1 MSESKSQILL
11 QQKNVEVEIAEALT
25 TPLSSQ
31 QKDAGFVSAEA
42 LTTPLQSGL
51 SVDRLER
58 LVSIG
63 IELSSQRD
71 LGELLNRILEAAQL
85 LTNADGGTIYLIR
98 QKKLEFAII
107 RNKTLGIHQGG
118 RGGATLAHDPIPMYL
133 PDGSPNLS
141 TVSASAALSGKTIN
155 IADAYNAS
163 MYDFSGT
170 RRFDALNGY
179 QSRSFLTVPM
189 KDHEER
195 VIGVLQLINAEAAA
209 SREIIPFDRD
219 DQYLVESLASQAAVV
234 LTNRQLIDRLEEL
247 FVAFIKLI
255 SNALD
260 EKSPYTHGHCQR
272 VPEITMMLADAVSKT
287 TEGPLKDFRLSAK
300 DRRELEIAA
309 LMHDC
314 GKITTPVH
322 VVDKSTKLE
331 TIFDRIHLLDV
342 RFEVLK
348 RDARIAM
355 LEARLREPDS
365 VDVAAQ
371 EAEYTGYC
379 AELDAARDFLRQA
392 NVGGEFMSPEM
403 QARVRAIGGKYR
415 WVNSARATAAS
426 ESEALLNDEE
436 MDKLC
441 IAKGTL
447 SNEERDIINYH
458 IVSTINMLEAL
469 PWPNHLRNV
478 PEFAGGHHERM
489 DGKGY
494 PKGLTRE
501 QMSVQA
507 RIMGIADIF
516 EALTA
521 SDRPY
526 KPGMSLSRSLA
537 ILGRMKLD
545 HHIDPDLFDV
555 FVREKVYLDY
565 ARAHLKPEQIDVVDE
580 SAIPG
585 YSGYAAPE
593 NNAVALEKS
602 KS

>member
-1 MSESKSQILL
+1 M
-11 QQKNVEVEIAEALT
+11 
-25 TPLSSQ
+25 
-31 QKDAGFVSAEA
+31 
-42 LTTPLQSGL
+42 
-51 SVDRLER
+51 
-58 LVSIG
+58 
-63 IELSSQRD
+63 
-71 LGELLNRILEAAQL
+71 
-85 LTNADGGTIYLIR
+85 
-98 QKKLEFAII
+98 
-107 RNKTLGIHQGG
+107 
-118 RGGATLAHDPIPMYL
+118 
-133 PDGSPNLS
+133 
-141 TVSASAALSGKTIN
+141 
-155 IADAYNAS
+155 
-163 MYDFSGT
+163 
-170 RRFDALNGY
+170 NGY

-189 KDHEER
+189 KDHEEQ
-195 VIGVLQLINAEAAA
+195 VIGVLQLINAVDPVTGG
-209 SREIIPFDRD
+209 IIAFDRD
-219 DQYLVESLASQAAVV
+219 DQYLVESLSSQAAVV
-234 LTNRQLIDRLEEL
+234 MTNRQLIERLEEL
-247 FVAFIKLI
+247 FVAFTKVI

-272 VPEITMMLADAVSKT
+272 VPEITMLLADAVSKT
-287 TEGPLKDFRLSAK
+287 QHGPLRDFHLTEK

-331 TIFDRIHLLDV
+331 TIFDRIHLVDT

-348 RDARIAM
+348 RDARIEM
-355 LEARLREPDS
+355 LEARLRAPES
-365 VDVAAQ
+365 IDVVAL
-371 EAEYTGYC
+371 EAEYTRYC

-392 NVGGEFMSPEM
+392 NIGGEFMSPEK
-403 QARVRAIGGKYR
+403 QAHVRSIGTAYR
-415 WVNSARATAAS
+415 WHDSARMNADGEAQ
-426 ESEALLNDEE
+426 ALLSDEE

-469 PWPNHLRNV
+469 PWPSHLRNV

-494 PKGLTRE
+494 PKGLTRD

-537 ILGRMKLD
+537 ILGRMRLD
-545 HHIDPDLFDV
+545 NHIDPDLFDI
-555 FVREKVYLDY
+555 FVREKVYLEY
-565 ARAHLKPEQIDVVDE
+565 ARAHLKPEQIDDVDE

-585 YSGYAAPE
+585 YSG
-593 NNAVALEKS
+593 AV
-602 KS
+602 

>member
-1 MSESKSQILL
+1 MTETHGLGSPGQD
-11 QQKNVEVEIAEALT
+11 
-25 TPLSSQ
+25 
-31 QKDAGFVSAEA
+31 DAGFASQNAHISAMK
-42 LTTPLQSGL
+42 SGL
-51 SVDRLER
+51 SLERLER
-58 LVSIG
+58 LVAIG

-71 LGELLNRILEAAQL
+71 LDALLNQILEAAQV
-85 LTNADGGTIYLIR
+85 LTHADGGTIYLIR
-98 QKKLEFAII
+98 QRQLEFAII
-107 RNKTLGIHQGG
+107 RNNSLGIHLGG
-118 RGGATLAHDPIPMYL
+118 RGGDALAHDPIPMYL
-133 PDGSPNLS
+133 ADGRPNLS
-141 TVSASAALSGKTIN
+141 TISASAAISGKTIN
-155 IADAYNAS
+155 IADAYDS
-163 MYDFSGT
+163 SEFDFSGT

-179 QSRSFLTVPM
+179 RSQSFLTVPM
-189 KDHEER
+189 KDHESN
-195 VIGVLQLINAEAAA
+195 VIGVLQLINAQDAATGA
-209 SREIIPFDRD
+209 IIPFDRD

-234 LTNRQLIDRLEEL
+234 MTNRQLIVRLEEL

-272 VPEITMMLADAVSKT
+272 VPEITMLLADAVSR
-287 TEGPLKDFRLSAK
+287 TEHGPMRDFHLSAK

-342 RFEVLK
+342 RFEVIK
-348 RDARIAM
+348 RDARINM
-355 LEARLREPDS
+355 LEARLSARDDADAE
-365 VDVAAQ
+365 ALQ
-371 EAEYTGYC
+371 AEYERQC
-379 AELDAARDFLRQA
+379 AEIDQVRDFLRLS
-392 NVGGEFMSPEM
+392 NIGGEFMSPEM
-403 QARVRAIGGKYR
+403 QARVSEVGRKYHWR
-415 WVNSARATAAS
+415 NPAGEMVPLLS
-426 ESEALLNDEE
+426 EEEA
-436 MDKLC
+436 DKLC

-447 SNEERDIINYH
+447 SSEERDIINYH

-494 PKGLTRE
+494 PKGLTRD

-555 FVREKVYLDY
+555 FVREKVYLEY
-565 ARAHLKPEQIDVVDE
+565 ARAHLKPEQIDEVDE
-580 SAIPG
+580 TAIPG
-585 YSGYAAPE
+585 YTGMALQPE
-593 NNAVALEKS
+593 NTLNNTGAA
-602 KS
+602 

>member
-1 MSESKSQILL
+1 MTETHGLGVPGQD
-11 QQKNVEVEIAEALT
+11 
-25 TPLSSQ
+25 
-31 QKDAGFVSAEA
+31 DAGSASQNA
-42 LTTPLQSGL
+42 RISAMKSGL
-51 SVDRLER
+51 SLERLER
-58 LVSIG
+58 LVAIG

-71 LGELLNRILEAAQL
+71 LDALLNQILEAAQV
-85 LTNADGGTIYLIR
+85 LTHADGGTIYLIR
-98 QKKLEFAII
+98 QRQLEFAII
-107 RNKTLGIHQGG
+107 RNNSLGIHLGG
-118 RGGATLAHDPIPMYL
+118 RGGDALAHNPIPMYL
-133 PDGSPNLS
+133 ADGSPNLS
-141 TVSASAALSGKTIN
+141 TISASAAISGQTIN
-155 IADAYNAS
+155 IADAYDS
-163 MYDFSGT
+163 SEFDFSGT

-179 QSRSFLTVPM
+179 RSQSFLTVPM
-189 KDHEER
+189 KDHESN
-195 VIGVLQLINAEAAA
+195 VIGVLQLINAQDAATGA
-209 SREIIPFDRD
+209 IIPFDRD

-234 LTNRQLIDRLEEL
+234 MTNRQLIVRLEEL

-272 VPEITMMLADAVSKT
+272 VPEITMLLADAVSR
-287 TEGPLKDFRLSAK
+287 TEHGPMRDFHLSAK

-342 RFEVLK
+342 RFEVIK
-348 RDARIAM
+348 RDARINM
-355 LEARLREPDS
+355 LEARLSARDDADTE
-365 VDVAAQ
+365 ALQ
-371 EAEYTGYC
+371 AEYERQS
-379 AELDAARDFLRQA
+379 AEIDQVRDFLRQS
-392 NVGGEFMSPEM
+392 NIGGEFMSPEM
-403 QARVRAIGGKYR
+403 QARVRDVGRKYQ
-415 WVNSARATAAS
+415 WQNPAGEMVPLLS
-426 ESEALLNDEE
+426 EEEA
-436 MDKLC
+436 DKLC

-447 SNEERDIINYH
+447 SSEERDIINYH
-458 IVSTINMLEAL
+458 IVSTIHMLEAL

-494 PKGLTRE
+494 PKGLTRD

-555 FVREKVYLDY
+555 FVREKVYLEY
-565 ARAHLKPEQIDVVDE
+565 ARAHLKPEQIDEVDE
-580 SAIPG
+580 TAIPG
-585 YSGYAAPE
+585 YTGMALQPE
-593 NNAVALEKS
+593 NTPNNTGAA
-602 KS
+602 

>member
-1 MSESKSQILL
+1 MSMPLVSMSSQELDDG
-11 QQKNVEVEIAEALT
+11 IAGSEALT
-25 TPLSSQ
+25 TPVSWHNV
-31 QKDAGFVSAEA
+31 DAGLVSAEA
-42 LTTPLQSGL
+42 LVTPLQSGL

-71 LGELLNRILEAAQL
+71 LGELLNRILEAAQV

-98 QKKLEFAII
+98 SQNLEFAII
-107 RNKTLGIHQGG
+107 RNNSLGIHQGG
-118 RGGATLAHDPIPMYL
+118 RGGDVLAHNPIPMYL

-141 TVSASAALSGKTIN
+141 TISASAAISGKTIN
-155 IADAYNAS
+155 IVDAYNPS
-163 MYDFSGT
+163 EFDFSGT

-195 VIGVLQLINAEAAA
+195 VIGVLQLINAQDANSSA
-209 SREIIPFDRD
+209 IIPFDRD

-247 FVAFIKLI
+247 FVSFIKVI

-272 VPEITMMLADAVSKT
+272 VPEITMLLADAAHQT
-287 TEGPLKDFRLSAK
+287 AQGPLKDFNMSAK
-300 DRRELEIAA
+300 DRHELEIAA

-322 VVDKSTKLE
+322 VVDKATKLE
-331 TIFDRIHLLDV
+331 TIFDRIHLVDI

-348 RDARIAM
+348 RDARIRM
-355 LEARLREPDS
+355 LEARLQAPMTTD
-365 VDVAAQ
+365 AMAL
-371 EAEYTGYC
+371 EAGYERYC
-379 AELDAARDFLRQA
+379 NELDAEREFLRQA
-392 NVGGEFMSPEM
+392 NIGGEFMSPEK
-403 QARVRAIGGKYR
+403 QERVNKIGREHR
-415 WVNSARATAAS
+415 WINPAG
-426 ESEALLNDEE
+426 ESVALLSEE
-436 MDKLC
+436 EIDKLC

-447 SNEERDIINYH
+447 STEERDIINYH
-458 IVSTINMLEAL
+458 IVSTIKMLEAL
-469 PWPNHLRNV
+469 PWPLHLRNV
-478 PEFAGGHHERM
+478 PEYAGGHHERM

-494 PKGLTRE
+494 PKGLTRD

-545 HHIDPDLFDV
+545 NHIDPDLFDV
-555 FVREKVYLDY
+555 FVREKVYLAY
-565 ARAHLKPEQIDVVDE
+565 ARAHLKPEQIDEVDE

-585 YSGYAAPE
+585 YSG
-593 NNAVALEKS
+593 AVPQPKAT
-602 KS
+602 

>member
-1 MSESKSQILL
+1 MTSPESQDSRI
-11 QQKNVEVEIAEALT
+11 
-25 TPLSSQ
+25 SSQ
-31 QKDAGFVSAEA
+31 KKDAGFVSAEA
-42 LTTPLQSGL
+42 PTIPPQSGL
-51 SVDRLER
+51 SLDRLER

-71 LGELLNRILEAAQL
+71 IGELLNRILEAAQV
-85 LTNADGGTIYLIR
+85 LTHADGGTIYLIR
-98 QKKLEFAII
+98 EQHLEFAII
-107 RNKTLGIHQGG
+107 RNNTLGIHQGG
-118 RGGATLAHDPIPMYL
+118 KGGDALAHNPIPMYL

-141 TVSASAALSGKTIN
+141 TISASAALYGKTIN
-155 IADAYNAS
+155 IADAYDAS
-163 MYDFSGT
+163 EYDFSGT
-170 RRFDALNGY
+170 HRFDALNGY

-189 KDHEER
+189 MDHEER
-195 VIGVLQLINAEAAA
+195 VIGVLQLINAEDPD
-209 SREIIPFDRD
+209 SGEIIAFDHD

-247 FVAFIKLI
+247 FVSFIKVI

-272 VPEITMMLADAVSKT
+272 VPEITMLLAAAADQT
-287 TEGPLKDFRLSAK
+287 DHGPLKDFHLSEK

-322 VVDKSTKLE
+322 IVDKATKLE
-331 TIFDRIHLLDV
+331 SIFDRIHLIDL

-348 RDARIAM
+348 RDARIRM
-355 LEARLREPDS
+355 LEASLKAPEATP
-365 VDVAAQ
+365 APQ
-371 EAEYTGYC
+371 AEYDAYC
-379 AELDAARDFLRQA
+379 EGLDAARAFLRQA
-392 NVGGEFMSPEM
+392 NIGGEFMSPEM
-403 QARVRAIGGKYR
+403 QARVRAIGREYQWR
-415 WVNSARATAAS
+415 NSAG
-426 ESEALLNDEE
+426 EYVGLLSDEE
-436 MDKLC
+436 ADKLC

-458 IVSTINMLEAL
+458 IVSTIHMLEAL
-469 PWPNHLRNV
+469 PWPRHLRNV

-545 HHIDPDLFDV
+545 NHIDPDLFDV
-555 FVREKVYLDY
+555 FVREKVYLTY
-565 ARAHLKPEQIDVVDE
+565 ARAHLKPEQIDAVDE

-585 YSGYAAPE
+585 YSPGSLEAA
-593 NNAVALEKS
+593 L
-602 KS
+602 

>member
-1 MSESKSQILL
+1 MSSLKE
-11 QQKNVEVEIAEALT
+11 
-25 TPLSSQ
+25 
-31 QKDAGFVSAEA
+31 DAGFVSAETPTTPLSPQKGDA
-42 LTTPLQSGL
+42 GFVGAEAPTTPLQSGVSL
-51 SVDRLER
+51 GRLER

-71 LGELLNRILEAAQL
+71 LGELLNRILEAAQV
-85 LTNADGGTIYLIR
+85 LTNADGGTIYLVR
-98 QKKLEFAII
+98 GQQLEFAII

-118 RGGATLAHDPIPMYL
+118 KGGDALAHNPIPMYL
-133 PDGSPNLS
+133 PDGGPNLS
-141 TVSASAALSGKTIN
+141 TISASAALFGKTIN
-155 IADAYNAS
+155 IADAYDAS
-163 MYDFSGT
+163 EYDFSGT
-170 RRFDALNGY
+170 HRFDALNGY

-189 KDHEER
+189 MDHEER
-195 VIGVLQLINAEAAA
+195 VIGVLQLINAEDTA
-209 SREIIPFDRD
+209 SGRIIAFDQD

-247 FVAFIKLI
+247 FVSFIKVI

-272 VPEITMMLADAVSKT
+272 VPEITMLLANAADR
-287 TEGPLKDFRLSAK
+287 TEQGPLKDFHLSDK

-322 VVDKSTKLE
+322 IVDKATKLE
-331 TIFDRIHLLDV
+331 TIFDRIHLIDL
-342 RFEVLK
+342 RFEVLR
-348 RDARIAM
+348 RDARIRM
-355 LEARLREPDS
+355 LEARLADRESD
-365 VDVAAQ
+365 AKTMQ
-371 EAEYTGYC
+371 AEYDACC
-379 AELDAARDFLRQA
+379 AGLETARAFLRQA
-392 NVGGEFMSPEM
+392 NIGGEFMSPEM
-403 QARVRAIGGKYR
+403 QARVRAIGADYKWRNQDGE
-415 WVNSARATAAS
+415 TLGLLS
-426 ESEALLNDEE
+426 EEEA
-436 MDKLC
+436 DKLC

-447 SNEERDIINYH
+447 SSDERDIINYH
-458 IVSTINMLEAL
+458 IVSTIHMLEAL
-469 PWPNHLRNV
+469 PWPRHLRNV

-545 HHIDPDLFDV
+545 NHIDPDLFDV
-555 FVREKVYLDY
+555 FVREKVYLAY
-565 ARAHLKPEQIDVVDE
+565 ARAFLKPEQIDAVDE

-585 YSGYAAPE
+585 YSAGSSEAF
-593 NNAVALEKS
+593 L
-602 KS
+602 

>member
-1 MSESKSQILL
+1 MSKLPSQISSQEQGAGLV
-11 QQKNVEVEIAEALT
+11 NEIAS
-25 TPLSSQ
+25 TPS
-31 QKDAGFVSAEA
+31 
-42 LTTPLQSGL
+42 TMLQSSL
-51 SVDRLER
+51 SLNRLEH

-63 IELSSQRD
+63 IELSSQRNLD
-71 LGELLNRILEAAQL
+71 ELLNRILEAAQL
-85 LTNADGGTIYLIR
+85 LTNADGGTIYLIH
-98 QKKLEFAII
+98 KKQLQFAII
-107 RNKTLGIHQGG
+107 RNISLGIHLGG
-118 RGGATLAHDPIPMYL
+118 RGGDALAHDPIPMYL

-155 IADAYNAS
+155 IVDAYS
-163 MYDFSGT
+163 SSEFDFSGT
-170 RRFDALNGY
+170 RRFDAMNGY

-195 VIGVLQLINAEAAA
+195 VIGVLQLINAVDPVAG
-209 SREIIPFDRD
+209 SIIAFDRD
-219 DQYLVESLASQAAVV
+219 DQYLVESLSSQAAVV
-234 LTNRQLIDRLEEL
+234 MTNRQLIERLEEL
-247 FVAFIKLI
+247 FVAFTKVI

-272 VPEITMMLADAVSKT
+272 VPEITMLLADAVSRTKQ
-287 TEGPLKDFRLSAK
+287 GPLQDFHLTAK

-331 TIFDRIHLLDV
+331 TIFDRIRLVDT

-348 RDARIAM
+348 RDARIEM
-355 LEARLREPDS
+355 LEARLRAPES
-365 VDVAAQ
+365 IDVTTQ
-371 EAEYTGYC
+371 EAEYTRYC
-379 AELDAARDFLRQA
+379 TELDEARAFLRQA
-392 NVGGEFMSPEM
+392 NIGGEFMSPEK
-403 QARVRAIGGKYR
+403 QARVRAIGTTYR
-415 WVNSARATAAS
+415 WLDSACANADGQAQ
-426 ESEALLNDEE
+426 ALLSDEE
-436 MDKLC
+436 IDKLC

-469 PWPNHLRNV
+469 PWPRHLRNV

-494 PKGLTRE
+494 PKGLTRD

-545 HHIDPDLFDV
+545 NHIDPDLFDV
-555 FVREKVYLDY
+555 FVREKVYLEY
-565 ARAHLKPEQIDVVDE
+565 ARAHLKPEQIDEVDE

-585 YSGYAAPE
+585 FSGALE
-593 NNAVALEKS
+593 TTINAVTMESS
-602 KS
+602 KP

>member
-1 MSESKSQILL
+1 MNESGDRLPL
-11 QQKNVEVEIAEALT
+11 QVDAGSASGPAPV
-25 TPLSSQ
+25 TPL
-31 QKDAGFVSAEA
+31 E
-42 LTTPLQSGL
+42 SGL
-51 SVDRLER
+51 SIDRLER

-71 LGELLNRILEAAQL
+71 LGELLNQILEAAQV

-98 QKKLEFAII
+98 EQKLEFAII
-107 RNKTLGIHQGG
+107 RNNTLGIHQGG
-118 RGGATLAHDPIPMYL
+118 RGGDTLAHNPIPMYL

-141 TVSASAALSGKTIN
+141 TISASAAISGQTIN
-155 IADAYNAS
+155 IADAYNTS
-163 MYDFSGT
+163 EFDFSGT

-189 KDHEER
+189 KDHEAR
-195 VIGVLQLINAEAAA
+195 VIGVLQLINAEDAA
-209 SREIIPFDRD
+209 SGAIIPFDRD

-234 LTNRQLIDRLEEL
+234 LTNRQLIERLEEL
-247 FVAFIKLI
+247 FVSFIKLI

-272 VPEITMMLADAVSKT
+272 VPEITMMLADAAHR
-287 TEGPLKDFRLSAK
+287 TEQGPLKDFHLSAK
-300 DRRELEIAA
+300 DRHELEIAA

-331 TIFDRIHLLDV
+331 TIFDRIHLVDT
-342 RFEVLK
+342 RFEILK
-348 RDARIAM
+348 RDARIRV
-355 LEARLREPDS
+355 LEARLQAPMTT
-365 VDVAAQ
+365 DVAAL
-371 EAEYTGYC
+371 EAGYERYC

-392 NVGGEFMSPEM
+392 NVGGEYMSPEL
-403 QARVRAIGGKYR
+403 QARVRAIGGEYR
-415 WVNSARATAAS
+415 WINPAG
-426 ESEALLNDEE
+426 ESVALLSEE
-436 MDKLC
+436 EADKLC

-447 SNEERDIINYH
+447 SAEERDIINYH
-458 IVSTINMLEAL
+458 IVSTIKMLEAL
-469 PWPNHLRNV
+469 PWPRHLRNV

-494 PKGLTRE
+494 PKGLTRD

-545 HHIDPDLFDV
+545 NHIDPDLFDV
-555 FVREKVYLDY
+555 FVHEKVYLEY

-585 YSGYAAPE
+585 YSGAA
-593 NNAVALEKS
+593 
-602 KS
+602 

>member
-1 MSESKSQILL
+1 MTVPHNPIRPTHENVGDIRSEMP
-11 QQKNVEVEIAEALT
+11 AAM
-25 TPLSSQ
+25 
-31 QKDAGFVSAEA
+31 A
-42 LTTPLQSGL
+42 SGL
-51 SVDRLER
+51 SLDKLEL

-71 LGELLNRILEAAQL
+71 LDALLNQILDAAQV
-85 LTNADGGTIYLIR
+85 LTRADGGTIYLIR
-98 QKKLEFAII
+98 HQQLEFAII
-107 RNKTLGIHQGG
+107 RNNSLGIRLGG
-118 RGGATLAHDPIPMYL
+118 RGGDALAHNPIPMYL
-133 PDGSPNLS
+133 PDGRPNLS
-141 TVSASAALSGKTIN
+141 TVSASAAISGKTIN
-155 IADAYNAS
+155 IADAYDAS
-163 MYDFSGT
+163 EFDFSGT

-195 VIGVLQLINAEAAA
+195 VIGVLQLINAEDPAKPGT
-209 SREIIPFDRD
+209 IIPFDRD

-234 LTNRQLIDRLEEL
+234 MTNRQLIERLEEL

-272 VPEITMMLADAVSKT
+272 VPEITMLLADAVNRIDY
-287 TEGPLKDFRLSAK
+287 GPLKGFRLSAK

-322 VVDKSTKLE
+322 IVDKSTKLE
-331 TIFDRIHLLDV
+331 TIFDRIELLDI
-342 RFEVLK
+342 RFEVIK
-348 RDARIAM
+348 RDAQIRL
-355 LEARLREPDS
+355 LEARLRSPEGAD
-365 VDVAAQ
+365 AAQ
-371 EAEYTGYC
+371 AEYLNEC
-379 AELDAARDFLRQA
+379 AELDTARDFLRQA

-403 QARVRAIGGKYR
+403 QARVRDIG
-415 WVNSARATAAS
+415 ARYQWRNPAGQQVPLLS
-426 ESEALLNDEE
+426 QEEA
-436 MDKLC
+436 DKLC

-447 SNEERDIINYH
+447 SSEERDIINYH
-458 IVSTINMLEAL
+458 IVSTIHMLEAL
-469 PWPNHLRNV
+469 PWPSHLRNV

-545 HHIDPDLFDV
+545 NHIDPDLFDV

-565 ARAHLKPEQIDVVDE
+565 AKAHLRPEQIDVVDE
-580 SAIPG
+580 TAIPG
-585 YSGYAAPE
+585 YSGVALQPE
-593 NNAVALEKS
+593 NT
-602 KS
+602 

>member
-1 MSESKSQILL
+1 MPALDGQIPSH
-11 QQKNVEVEIAEALT
+11 EVKGGLR
-25 TPLSSQ
+25 
-31 QKDAGFVSAEA
+31 SAQIPRI
-42 LTTPLQSGL
+42 PLQSGL
-51 SVDRLER
+51 SLDRLER
-58 LVSIG
+58 LVSVG

-71 LGELLNRILEAAQL
+71 LGELLNRILEAAQV
-85 LTNADGGTIYLIR
+85 LTNSDGGTIYLIR
-98 QKKLEFAII
+98 AQKLEFAII
-107 RNKTLGIHQGG
+107 RNISLGIHQGG
-118 RGGATLAHDPIPMYL
+118 RGGDALAHSPIPMYL

-141 TVSASAALSGKTIN
+141 TVSASAAISGKTIN
-155 IADAYNAS
+155 IADAYDAS
-163 MYDFSGT
+163 EFDFSGT

-179 QSRSFLTVPM
+179 RSRSFLTVPM

-195 VIGVLQLINAEAAA
+195 VIGVLQLINALEPDAGG
-209 SREIIPFDRD
+209 IIPFDRD

-234 LTNRQLIDRLEEL
+234 LTNRQLIERLEEL
-247 FVAFIKLI
+247 FVSFIKLI

-272 VPEITMMLADAVSKT
+272 VPEITMLLADAAHRT
-287 TEGPLKDFRLSAK
+287 DQGPLKDFTLSSK

-331 TIFDRIHLLDV
+331 TIFDRIHLIDA
-342 RFEVLK
+342 RIEVLK
-348 RDARIAM
+348 RDARIRM
-355 LEARLREPDS
+355 LEARLNAPETADAAALQAGFERECR
-365 VDVAAQ
+365 V
-371 EAEYTGYC
+371 
-379 AELDAARDFLRQA
+379 LDEARDFLRQA

-403 QARVRAIGGKYR
+403 QARVRSIGGGYR
-415 WVNSARATAAS
+415 WTDPSGQQAPLLS
-426 ESEALLNDEE
+426 EEE
-436 MDKLC
+436 IDKLC

-447 SNEERDIINYH
+447 SAEERDIINYH

-469 PWPNHLRNV
+469 PWPRHLRNV

-494 PKGLTRE
+494 PKGLTRD

-545 HHIDPDLFDV
+545 NHIDPDLFDV
-555 FVREKVYLDY
+555 FVREKVYLEY
-565 ARAHLKPEQIDVVDE
+565 ARAHLKPEQIDSVDE

-585 YSGYAAPE
+585 YTGAAPQTE
-593 NNAVALEKS
+593 TSLNKLES
-602 KS
+602 EQP

>member
-1 MSESKSQILL
+1 MPAGLL
-11 QQKNVEVEIAEALT
+11 SAEAPT
-25 TPLSSQ
+25 TPLPPQ
-31 QKDAGFVSAEA
+31 QGGAGFVSAEA
-42 LTTPLQSGL
+42 LTTPLASGVSL
-51 SVDRLER
+51 ERLER
-58 LVSIG
+58 LVAIG

-71 LGELLNRILEAAQL
+71 LDALLSQILEAAQV
-85 LTNADGGTIYLIR
+85 LTHADGGTIYLIR
-98 QKKLEFAII
+98 KKQLEFAII
-107 RNKTLGIHQGG
+107 RNQSLGIHLGG
-118 RGGATLAHDPIPMYL
+118 LGGKALAHDPIPMYL

-141 TVSASAALSGKTIN
+141 TVSASAAISGNTIN
-155 IADAYNAS
+155 IADAYDAS
-163 MYDFSGT
+163 EFDFSGT

-179 QSRSFLTVPM
+179 RSQSFLTVPM
-189 KDHEER
+189 KDHESK
-195 VIGVLQLINAEAAA
+195 VIGVLQLINALDKV
-209 SREIIPFDRD
+209 SGEIIAFDHD

-234 LTNRQLIDRLEEL
+234 MNNRQLIERLEEL

-272 VPEITMMLADAVSKT
+272 VPEITMLLADAVSRT
-287 TEGPLKDFRLSAK
+287 AQGPLKDFRLSAK

-322 VVDKSTKLE
+322 IVDKSTKLE
-331 TIFDRIHLLDV
+331 TIFDRIHLLDA
-342 RFEVLK
+342 RIEVIR
-348 RDARIAM
+348 RDARIQA
-355 LEARLREPDS
+355 LEAQLASPGKD
-365 VDVAAQ
+365 AAQ
-371 EAEYTGYC
+371 ILQEEYAQFC
-379 AELDAARDFLRQA
+379 EELDQARDFLRQA
-392 NVGGEFMSPEM
+392 NVGGEYMSPDM
-403 QARVRAIGGKYR
+403 QARVRDIGQRYHWRNPAGQI
-415 WVNSARATAAS
+415 VPLLS
-426 ESEALLNDEE
+426 EEEA
-436 MDKLC
+436 DKLC

-447 SNEERDIINYH
+447 SAEEREIINYH
-458 IVSTINMLEAL
+458 IVSTIHMLEAL
-469 PWPNHLRNV
+469 PWPAHLRNV

-545 HHIDPDLFDV
+545 NHIDPDLFDV
-555 FVREKVYLDY
+555 FVREKVYLEY
-565 ARAHLKPEQIDVVDE
+565 ARAFLKPEQIDTVDD

-585 YSGYAAPE
+585 YSGT
-593 NNAVALEKS
+593 VLQTDTMQKTLEPLQP
-602 KS
+602 

>member
-1 MSESKSQILL
+1 MTETHGLGVSGQD
-11 QQKNVEVEIAEALT
+11 
-25 TPLSSQ
+25 
-31 QKDAGFVSAEA
+31 DAGSASQNA
-42 LTTPLQSGL
+42 RISAMKSGL
-51 SVDRLER
+51 SLERLER
-58 LVSIG
+58 LVAIG

-71 LGELLNRILEAAQL
+71 LDALLNQILEAAQV
-85 LTNADGGTIYLIR
+85 LTHADGGTIYLIR
-98 QKKLEFAII
+98 QRQLEFAII
-107 RNKTLGIHQGG
+107 RNNSLGIHLGG
-118 RGGATLAHDPIPMYL
+118 RGGDALAHNPIPMYL
-133 PDGSPNLS
+133 ADGSPNLS
-141 TVSASAALSGKTIN
+141 TISASAAISGHTIN
-155 IADAYNAS
+155 IADAYDS
-163 MYDFSGT
+163 SEFDFSGT

-179 QSRSFLTVPM
+179 RSQSFLTVPM
-189 KDHEER
+189 KDHESN
-195 VIGVLQLINAEAAA
+195 VIGVLQLINAQDAATGA
-209 SREIIPFDRD
+209 IIPFDRD

-234 LTNRQLIDRLEEL
+234 MTNRQLIVRLEEL

-272 VPEITMMLADAVSKT
+272 VPEITMLLADAVSR
-287 TEGPLKDFRLSAK
+287 TEHGPMRDFHLSAK

-342 RFEVLK
+342 RFEVIK

-355 LEARLREPDS
+355 LEARLSARDDADAE
-365 VDVAAQ
+365 ALQ
-371 EAEYTGYC
+371 AEYERQC
-379 AELDAARDFLRQA
+379 AEIDQVRDFLRQS
-392 NVGGEFMSPEM
+392 NIGGEFMSPEM
-403 QARVRAIGGKYR
+403 QARVRDVGRKYQ
-415 WVNSARATAAS
+415 WQNPAGEMVPLLS
-426 ESEALLNDEE
+426 EEEA
-436 MDKLC
+436 DKLC

-447 SNEERDIINYH
+447 SSEERDIINYH
-458 IVSTINMLEAL
+458 IVSTIHMLEAL

-494 PKGLTRE
+494 PKGLTRD

-555 FVREKVYLDY
+555 FVREKVYLEY
-565 ARAHLKPEQIDVVDE
+565 ARAHLKPEQIDEVDE
-580 SAIPG
+580 TAIPG
-585 YSGYAAPE
+585 YTGMALQPE
-593 NNAVALEKS
+593 NTPNNTGAA
-602 KS
+602 